1 MCRYD
6 KLADEVN
13 GLSVSKAQG
22 LILKSLEESTEK
34 ENILSKMQVMKMMM
48 MMMLMMMMMQGAE
61 TTDIAEQNQIL
72 MLLLKA
78 SCEVQQDG
86 RQCCGSSEAG
96 GNNSVSCLTLHFR
109 FCSWSRGQQSGW
121 SSGQARGERDGGHEE
136 RQEVAGGELHRDDEE
151 EGEH

>member
-34 ENILSKMQVMKMMM
+34 ENILSKMQ
-48 MMMLMMMMMQGAE
+48 GAE

-86 RQCCGSSEAG
+86 RQCCGASEAG
-96 GNNSVSCLTLHFR
+96 GNNSVSCLTLHSR
-109 FCSWSRGQQSGW
+109 FCRWSRGQQGGW
-121 SSGQARGERDGGHEE
+121 SSGQARGERDGGGEE